1 MVHNRIIEAKKL
13 LKEYFGHDSFR
24 SGQEKIISALLDGR
38 DVLGIMPTGAGKSMC
53 YQIPALMATGI
64 TIVVSPLISLMND
77 QVTALVQSGIRGA
90 YYNSSLSE
98 AQCAKVRENMLKG
111 VYKIIYVAPERLET
125 ESFKNVCSRLDIS
138 YVAIDESHCVSQW
151 GQDFRP
157 SYLKITEFI
166 DSLPKRPVIG
176 AFTATATSHV
186 REDIL
191 NILELHDPYVL
202 TTGFDRPNLYFE
214 VRRPKSK
221 KGRVS
226 ELLEIL
232 DRHKDESGIIYCS
245 TRKAVDELYEIL
257 SAMDYPVTRY
267 HAGLDSDER
276 TKNQEDFI
284 FDRMPVVIATN
295 AFGMGIDKSN
305 VAFVVHFNMPKNIE
319 NYYQEAGRAGRDG
332 AAAECIMLYMPSDIY
347 TIKFFIEHT
356 ENNDELTPAQRLKI
370 KRLDYRRLNRMVDY
384 CSTAACLRNQ
394 ILNYFG
400 ERQKKNC
407 GNCSSCS
414 GMERRINRRHI
425 ESIKKHPTKPVL
437 TPAASTRLSPD
448 QSRDLFEKLR
458 LARLKQAKIQGVPP
472 YVIFSDA
479 TILDICAKLP
489 TNKQALL
496 AVDGIGAVKA
506 ERYGKFIIEEV
517 SNFLN
522 KINNS

>member
-1 MVHNRIIEAKKL
+1 MRPNRIKEAEKL
-13 LKEYFGHDSFR
+13 LKQYFGHKSFR
-24 SGQEKIISALLDGR
+24 PGQEKIISALLGGR

-53 YQIPALMATGI
+53 YQIPALMAQGI

-90 YYNSSLSE
+90 YYNSSLNE
-98 AQCAKVRENMLKG
+98 AQQGRVRENMLKG
-111 VYKIIYVAPERLET
+111 VYKIVYVAPERLET
-125 ESFKNVCSRLDIS
+125 ESFQEVCKRLDIS
-138 YVAIDESHCVSQW
+138 YIAIDESHCVSQW

-166 DSLPKRPVIG
+166 DSLPVRPVIG
-176 AFTATATSHV
+176 AFTATATSQV
-186 REDIL
+186 CGDIL
-191 NILELHDPYVL
+191 NILKLDNPYVL

-221 KGRVS
+221 KRRVN

-257 SAMDYPVTRY
+257 SAMGYPVTRY
-267 HAGLDSDER
+267 HAGLEQDER

-284 FDRMPVVIATN
+284 FDSKPIVVATN

-332 AAAECIMLYMPSDIY
+332 SAAECIMLYMPNDIY

-356 ENNDELTPAQRLKI
+356 DNNDELTPEQRLKI
-370 KRLDYRRLNRMVDY
+370 KRLDYQRLNRMVDY

-400 ERQKKNC
+400 ERQDKPC
-407 GNCSSCS
+407 GNCSSCK
-414 GMERRINRRHI
+414 GIERRINRRHS
-425 ESIKKHPTKPVL
+425 ELIKINQTRI
-437 TPAASTRLSPD
+437 AQRSASSPRLSAD
-448 QSRDLFEKLR
+448 QSKALFEKLR

-489 TNKQALL
+489 TTRQELL

-506 ERYGKFIIEEV
+506 ERYGNLIIDEV
-517 SNFLN
+517 RNFLN
-522 KINNS
+522 TVNNP